1 MPRRIACGDTAH
13 GRPRRRRPPAVSRP
27 GCLASARQ
35 LLAED
40 GPVESLTELRER
52 REFQCRL
59 RPERAL
65 RSLDEADA
73 FLRDRGLLTRSA
85 DCALPSLY
93 QACHEDPYKPGSQGF
108 GAWPATK
115 WPWFGEL
122 AGRGYLVAAVH
133 RGKNLLVTG
142 EWRACSTRSAA
153 RRSSACALPAAAVP
167 GCWIILPPR
176 DHPASMTCAPSR
188 AQAAGAEVAAGTAGA
203 VRPGGGTT
211 GSTYPWLQ

>member
-1 MPRRIACGDTAH
+1 MTGPL
-13 GRPRRRRPPAVSRP
+13 
-27 GCLASARQ
+27 GCLPG
-35 LLAED
+35 ED
-40 GPVESLTELRER
+40 GSVESLTELRER
-52 REFQCRL
+52 RAFQCRL
-59 RPERAL
+59 TPGRAL
-65 RSLDEADA
+65 GSLEEADA
-73 FLRDRGLLTRSA
+73 FLRDRGLLTRTA

-93 QACHEDPYKPGSQGF
+93 EACHEDPYKPTSRGF
-108 GAWPATK
+108 ATWPATK

-153 RRSSACALPAAAVP
+153 RRSSACALPAAAGP